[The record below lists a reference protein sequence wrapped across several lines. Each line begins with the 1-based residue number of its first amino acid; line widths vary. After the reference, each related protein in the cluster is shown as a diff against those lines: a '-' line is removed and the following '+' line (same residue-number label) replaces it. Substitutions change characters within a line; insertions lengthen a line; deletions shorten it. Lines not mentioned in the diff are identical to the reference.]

1 MENNTKIIIAAAA
14 GIAAGAIVGILFAP
28 ASGKETRN
36 RIKKA
41 GSQLT
46 ENVNET
52 IQKGRKSLTTLR
64 EEIKERLESMSD
76 GSEDYI

>member
-14 GIAAGAIVGILFAP
+14 GIAAGAILGILFAP

-52 IQKGRKSLTTLR
+52 IQKGKKSITTLR

>member
-36 RIKKA
+36 RIKRA

>member
-14 GIAAGAIVGILFAP
+14 GIAAGAIMGILFAP
-28 ASGKETRN
+28 SSGKETRK